1 MGLIVKQA
9 DDTKDFPMP
18 SSGPHAARC
27 YQVVDLGI
35 KDKGGQYPGKAHKI
49 RLAFEIDELME
60 DGRPFSISETLTMSL
75 NEKAKLYQRLV
86 SWRGRAFTD
95 EELEAFDL
103 KKLINAPC
111 LINVI
116 INESGGKHYANINSI
131 TPLPKSMKAEALLN
145 EPLVWECG
153 DSRSKLPEWLDS
165 YIGEDP
171 TPRDTSDSYGDVN
184 MEDDLDSDLPF

>member
-1 MGLIVKQA
+1 MGLIVKQ

-35 KDKGGQYPGKAHKI
+35 KAKGGQYSGFAHKI
-49 RLAFEIDELME
+49 RLAFELDELME
-60 DGRPFSISETLTMSL
+60 DGRPFSVSETLTMSL

-95 EELEAFDL
+95 EELAAFDL

-111 LINVI
+111 MINVI
-116 INESGGKHYANINSI
+116 INESGGKQYANINSI
-131 TPLPKSMKAEALLN
+131 SPLPRMMKAEALRN
-145 EPLVWECG
+145 EPLVWEYG
-153 DSRSKLPEWLDS
+153 DARSKLPEWLDA

-171 TPRDTSDSYGDVN
+171 APKDTSDSYGDVN
-184 MEDDLDSDLPF
+184 VEDDLDSDLPF